1 MEKAIKTSAK
11 DETRLHVVGTA
22 SQNRFPHLL
31 VLSDMIPNDDWK
43 GYTKNLEA
51 EARASI

>member
-1 MEKAIKTSAK
+1 
-11 DETRLHVVGTA
+11 
-22 SQNRFPHLL
+22 

-51 EARASI
+51 EARAKI